1 MTEQLLL
8 HFTSLLG
15 FSGGSDCKESAHN
28 AEDMGLIPESGRS
41 PGEGNGS
48 SLQHSC
54 LEKPGRLQSMGSQSQ
69 TQLHSYHFDVQG
81 VI

>member
-54 LEKPGRLQSMGSQSQ
+54 LENTMDRGAWQATVHGITESD
-69 TQLHSYHFDVQG
+69 TTAQLSL
-81 VI
+81 